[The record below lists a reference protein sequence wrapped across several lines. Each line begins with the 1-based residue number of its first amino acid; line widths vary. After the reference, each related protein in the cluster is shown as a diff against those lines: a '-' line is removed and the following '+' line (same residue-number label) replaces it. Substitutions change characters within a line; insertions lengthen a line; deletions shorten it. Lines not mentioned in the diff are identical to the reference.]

1 MRNYIKLNA
10 IPIVIEIIFITSC
23 FVIPRDY
30 FIYTN
35 FLFYLLLL
43 AYFSIKKDFS
53 LKEWINNINSGR
65 KFWRQV
71 LTTAFFFILAFMT
84 TMILENIFT
93 DFNTGTIALK
103 KDGPLTLI
111 IFAMSTIL
119 FPAVTEETF
128 YRKNMISFSS
138 KGILAVT
145 TIISMNLQWMG

>member
-1 MRNYIKLNA
+1 
-10 IPIVIEIIFITSC
+10 
-23 FVIPRDY
+23 
-30 FIYTN
+30 
-35 FLFYLLLL
+35 
-43 AYFSIKKDFS
+43 
-53 LKEWINNINSGR
+53 
-65 KFWRQV
+65 
-71 LTTAFFFILAFMT
+71 MT

>member
-10 IPIVIEIIFITSC
+10 IPIVIEIIFIASC

-43 AYFSIKKDFS
+43 AYFLIKKDFS

-65 KFWRQV
+65 KFWRHV

-93 DFNTGTIALK
+93 D
-103 KDGPLTLI
+103 LI
-111 IFAMSTIL
+111 QERL
-119 FPAVTEETF
+119 
-128 YRKNMISFSS
+128 
-138 KGILAVT
+138 L
-145 TIISMNLQWMG
+145 